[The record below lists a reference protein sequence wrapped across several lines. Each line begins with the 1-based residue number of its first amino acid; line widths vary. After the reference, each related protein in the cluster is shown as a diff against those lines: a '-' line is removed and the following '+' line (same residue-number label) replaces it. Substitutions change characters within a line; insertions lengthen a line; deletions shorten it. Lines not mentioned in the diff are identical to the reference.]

1 MNFHNWHSD
10 IGDLSAFSVGVNPPY
25 NKKNN
30 NLKALALLLRV
41 TPRAARYP

>member
-1 MNFHNWHSD
+1 MNFHDWHSD
-10 IGDLSAFSVGVNPPY
+10 IGDLSAFSVGANPLY

-30 NLKALALLLRV
+30 HLKALALLAHV